1 MTASKTTATPD
12 RQELRKFG
20 FVFAAG
26 LVLIFGLFFPWVL
39 EKPSPSWPWI
49 VAAVFAGSAL
59 VLPQALKPVYLLWMK
74 IGHVLGWINTRII
87 LGVVFFIIFAP
98 VALLIRLFGKDP
110 MHRQLDATTST
121 YRVISEKPPRER
133 MERPF

>member
-1 MTASKTTATPD
+1 MTASTTAIPD
-12 RQELRKFG
+12 KQELRKFG
-20 FVFAAG
+20 FIFATG
-26 LVLIFGLFFPWVL
+26 LVLIFGLFFPWLL
-39 EKPSPSWPWI
+39 EKASPSWPWI

-59 VLPQALKPVYLLWMK
+59 ILPQILKPVFIAWMK

-98 VALLIRLFGKDP
+98 VALLMRLFGNDP
-110 MHRQLDATTST
+110 MHRQLDEAAKT
-121 YRVISEKPPRER
+121 YRINSEKLPRER

>member
-1 MTASKTTATPD
+1 MTASHKTPTPD
-12 RQELRKFG
+12 KQELRKFG

-26 LVLIFGLFFPWVL
+26 LVLIFGLFFPWIL

-59 VLPQALKPVYLLWMK
+59 ILPQMLKPVFLLWMK
-74 IGHVLGWINTRII
+74 IGHALGWINTRII
-87 LGVVFFIIFAP
+87 LGIVFFLLFAP
-98 VALLIRLFGKDP
+98 VALLFHLLGKDP
-110 MHRQLDATTST
+110 MHRQLDANAST
-121 YRVISEKPPRER
+121 YRVNSEKPPRER

>member
-1 MTASKTTATPD
+1 MTASTTATPD

-20 FVFAAG
+20 FVFATG

-39 EKPSPSWPWI
+39 EKPSPYWPWI

-59 VLPQALKPVYLLWMK
+59 ILPQILKPVFLLWMK

-98 VALLIRLFGKDP
+98 VALFMRLFGKDP
-110 MHRQLDATTST
+110 MHRRLDETAST
-121 YRVISEKPPRER
+121 YRINSEKLPRER

>member
-1 MTASKTTATPD
+1 MTASTTATPD

-20 FVFAAG
+20 FVFATG
-26 LVLIFGLFFPWVL
+26 LVLIFGLFFPWLL
-39 EKPSPSWPWI
+39 EKSSPYWPWI

-59 VLPQALKPVYLLWMK
+59 ILPQILKPVFILWMK

-98 VALLIRLFGKDP
+98 VALFMRLFGKDP
-110 MHRQLDATTST
+110 MHRRLDAAAST
-121 YRVISEKPPRER
+121 YRINSEKLPRER

>member
-1 MTASKTTATPD
+1 MTASKTTSAPD

-49 VAAVFAGSAL
+49 VAAVFAGSSL
-59 VLPQALKPVYLLWMK
+59 ILPQALKPVFLLWMK

-121 YRVISEKPPRER
+121 YRVKSEKLPRER

>member
-1 MTASKTTATPD
+1 MTASTTATPD

-20 FVFAAG
+20 FVFATG

-39 EKPSPSWPWI
+39 EKPSPYWPWI

-59 VLPQALKPVYLLWMK
+59 ILPQILKPVFLLWMK

-98 VALLIRLFGKDP
+98 VALLMRLFGNDP
-110 MHRQLDATTST
+110 MHRRLDETAST
-121 YRVISEKPPRER
+121 YRINSEKLPRER

>member
-1 MTASKTTATPD
+1 MTASTTAIPD
-12 RQELRKFG
+12 KQELRKFG
-20 FVFAAG
+20 FIFATG
-26 LVLIFGLFFPWVL
+26 LVLIFGLFFPWLL
-39 EKPSPSWPWI
+39 EKASPSWPWI

-59 VLPQALKPVYLLWMK
+59 ILPQILKPVFIAWMK

-98 VALLIRLFGKDP
+98 VALLMRLFGNDP
-110 MHRQLDATTST
+110 MHRRLDEAAKT
-121 YRVISEKPPRER
+121 YRINSEKLPRER

>member
-1 MTASKTTATPD
+1 MTASTTAIPD
-12 RQELRKFG
+12 KQELRKFG
-20 FVFAAG
+20 FIFATG
-26 LVLIFGLFFPWVL
+26 LVLIFGLFFPWLL
-39 EKPSPSWPWI
+39 EKASPSWPWI

-59 VLPQALKPVYLLWMK
+59 ILPQILKPVFIAWMK

-98 VALLIRLFGKDP
+98 VALLMRLFGSDP
-110 MHRQLDATTST
+110 VHRQLDAAAKT
-121 YRVISEKPPRER
+121 YRINSEKLPRER

>member
-1 MTASKTTATPD
+1 MTASTTAIPD
-12 RQELRKFG
+12 KQELRKFG
-20 FVFAAG
+20 FIFATG
-26 LVLIFGLFFPWVL
+26 LVLIFGLFFPWLL
-39 EKPSPSWPWI
+39 EKASPSWPWI

-59 VLPQALKPVYLLWMK
+59 ILPQILKPVFIAWMK

-98 VALLIRLFGKDP
+98 VALLMRLFGNDP
-110 MHRQLDATTST
+110 MHRQLDAAAKT
-121 YRVISEKPPRER
+121 YRINSEKLPRER

>member
-1 MTASKTTATPD
+1 MTASTTATPD

-20 FVFAAG
+20 FVFATG

-39 EKPSPSWPWI
+39 EKPSPYWPWI

-59 VLPQALKPVYLLWMK
+59 ILPQILKPVFLLWMK
-74 IGHVLGWINTRII
+74 IGHALGWINTRII

-98 VALLIRLFGKDP
+98 VALLMRLFGNDP
-110 MHRQLDATTST
+110 MHRRLDQTAST
-121 YRVISEKPPRER
+121 YRINSEKLPRER

>member
-1 MTASKTTATPD
+1 MTESNKTTAPD

-20 FVFAAG
+20 LIFATG
-26 LVLIFGLFFPWVL
+26 MVLIFGLFFPWIL

-49 VAAVFAGSAL
+49 VAAVSAGSAL
-59 VLPQALKPVYLLWMK
+59 LLPQVLKPVFLLWMK

-110 MHRQLDATTST
+110 MHRQLDATAST
-121 YRVISEKPPRER
+121 YRVKSEKPPRER

>member
-1 MTASKTTATPD
+1 MTASTTAIPD
-12 RQELRKFG
+12 KQELRKFG
-20 FVFAAG
+20 FIFATG
-26 LVLIFGLFFPWVL
+26 LVLIFGLFFPWLL
-39 EKPSPSWPWI
+39 EKASPSWPWI

-59 VLPQALKPVYLLWMK
+59 ILPQILKPVFIAWMK

-98 VALLIRLFGKDP
+98 VALLMRLFGNDP
-110 MHRQLDATTST
+110 MHRRMDEAAKT
-121 YRVISEKPPRER
+121 YRINSEKLPRER

>member
-1 MTASKTTATPD
+1 MTASTTATPD

-20 FVFAAG
+20 FVFATG

-39 EKPSPSWPWI
+39 EKPSPYWPWI

-59 VLPQALKPVYLLWMK
+59 ILPQTLKPVFLLWMK

-98 VALLIRLFGKDP
+98 VALLMHLFGKDP
-110 MHRQLDATTST
+110 MHRRLDETAST
-121 YRVISEKPPRER
+121 YRINSEKLPRER

>member
-1 MTASKTTATPD
+1 MTASTTATPD

-20 FVFAAG
+20 FVFATG

-39 EKPSPSWPWI
+39 EKPSPYWPWI

-59 VLPQALKPVYLLWMK
+59 ILPQILKPVFLLWMK

-98 VALLIRLFGKDP
+98 VALLMHLFGKDP
-110 MHRQLDATTST
+110 MHRRLDKTAST
-121 YRVISEKPPRER
+121 YRINSEKLPRER

>member
-1 MTASKTTATPD
+1 MTASTTATPD

-20 FVFAAG
+20 FVFATG

-39 EKPSPSWPWI
+39 EKPSPYWPWI

-59 VLPQALKPVYLLWMK
+59 ILPQILKPVFLLWMK

-98 VALLIRLFGKDP
+98 VALLMHLFGNDP
-110 MHRQLDATTST
+110 MHRRLDETAST
-121 YRVISEKPPRER
+121 YRINSEKLPRER

>member
-1 MTASKTTATPD
+1 MTASTTATPD

-20 FVFAAG
+20 FVFATG

-39 EKPSPSWPWI
+39 EKPSPYWPWI

-59 VLPQALKPVYLLWMK
+59 ILPQILKPVFIAWMK

-98 VALLIRLFGKDP
+98 VALLMRLFGNDP
-110 MHRQLDATTST
+110 MHRRLDAAAVS
-121 YRVISEKPPRER
+121 YRINSEKLPRER

>member
-1 MTASKTTATPD
+1 MTASTTATPD

-20 FVFAAG
+20 FVFATG

-39 EKPSPSWPWI
+39 EKPSPYWPWI

-59 VLPQALKPVYLLWMK
+59 ILPQILKPVFLLWMK

-98 VALLIRLFGKDP
+98 VALLMRLFGKDP
-110 MHRQLDATTST
+110 MHRRLDETAST
-121 YRVISEKPPRER
+121 YRINSEKLPRER

>member
-20 FVFAAG
+20 FVFATG
-26 LVLIFGLFFPWVL
+26 LVLIFGLFFPWLL

-59 VLPQALKPVYLLWMK
+59 VLPQILKPVFLLWMK

-87 LGVVFFIIFAP
+87 LGAVFFIIFAP
-98 VALLIRLFGKDP
+98 VALFMRLFGNDP
-110 MHRQLDATTST
+110 MHRRLDAAAVS
-121 YRVISEKPPRER
+121 YRINSEKLPRER